1 MRKFQVAAMAAAVL
15 AATVATASPAGAA
28 GEGFKLSA
36 ASGPAGTKITVTSD
50 DPCPAPPAGKTYL
63 NAGVVL
69 NDPGGY
75 AVQAVDAVSA
85 ADRSWT
91 ATLTVPTTGRNGGYS
106 VVAGCVA
113 TDGTPYAFYDGHLFT
128 VTSPA
133 GKADPAV
140 RFAGTDRITTAIAA
154 SQDMI
159 DVGFK
164 VDALVLTRSDSFADA
179 LAGTPLATLTGGPLL
194 LTGGASLDSRTEAE
208 IKRVLTPNGTV
219 YVLGGTAAVSDAA
232 VQGLKLSGYTVMRL
246 AGANRYATAVAIAN
260 EIDGP
265 TTLLLATGTDF
276 KAGLVAGA
284 AAWSADEGDGGGAV
298 LLTNGSAMPAET
310 KAYIDAHG
318 SAKRYAIGTPA
329 AAADPG
335 ATPIV
340 GTDDADLSQKVAAQF
355 FPVVPEVAVAS
366 SANFPDALSGGAHA
380 AFYQAPLLLTAPN
393 ALPASVQ
400 GYLAGHKSAIV
411 IAYVYGGTAA
421 VSENVRG
428 AVVAAIS

>member
-36 ASGPAGTKITVTSD
+36 TSGPAGTKVTVTSD
-50 DPCPAPPAGKTYL
+50 DPCPAPPAGKTY
-63 NAGVVL
+63 AGAAVIL
-69 NDPGGY
+69 DDPRGY
-75 AVQAVDAVSA
+75 TVAGVDAVSSP
-85 ADRSWT
+85 DRSWT
-91 ATLTVPTTGRNGGYS
+91 ATLTVPATGRNGGYAIF
-106 VVAGCVA
+106 AGCAA
-113 TDGTPYAFYDGHLFT
+113 TDGAYATYPAHAFT
-128 VTSPA
+128 VTSAP
-133 GKADPAV
+133 GKTDPAV
-140 RFAGTDRITTAIAA
+140 RFAGTDRITTAIAT

-159 DVGFK
+159 EVGFK
-164 VDALVLTRSDSFADA
+164 VDGLVLTRSDSFADA

-208 IKRVLTPNGTV
+208 IKRVLSPNGTV
-219 YVLGGTAAVSDAA
+219 YVLGGTAAISDAA
-232 VQGLKLSGYTVMRL
+232 VQGLKLSGYTVTRL

-298 LLTNGSAMPAET
+298 LLTNGTAMPPET

-318 SAKRYAIGTPA
+318 AAKRYAIGAPA

-335 ATPIV
+335 ATAIT
-340 GTDDADLSQKVAAQF
+340 GTDDADISQKVAAQF
-355 FPVVPEVAVAS
+355 FPGTPEVSVAS
-366 SANFPDALSGGAHA
+366 SANFPDALAGGAHA
-380 AFYQAPLLLTAPN
+380 AFYHVPLLLTAPT
-393 ALPASVQ
+393 ALPATVQ
-400 GYLAGHKSAIV
+400 SYLAAGKSTIV

-421 VSENVRG
+421 VSENVRA
-428 AVVAAIS
+428 AVVTAIS